1 MFSQYIQ
8 WIMIVNHEIMNW
20 HQVHDKE
27 NKIMIEVHKKKV
39 KGMLH
44 VPFKWRF
51 QHYGNCYKPF

>member
-27 NKIMIEVHKKKV
+27 NKIMIEVHKKKGQRNV
-39 KGMLH
+39 ACTIQMEISTL
-44 VPFKWRF
+44 W
-51 QHYGNCYKPF
+51 